1 MKHLEIGSWEK
12 KESGCLIL
20 SGDKTAG
27 WKIAESGFNSSLK
40 KKLSPSLSLSLHN
53 VQASYGGILSNLT
66 APEGKVGWE
75 MKLTAHLC
83 LVLMLNIGA
92 L

>member
-1 MKHLEIGSWEK
+1 LQNQGS
-12 KESGCLIL
+12 IPH
-20 SGDKTAG
+20 
-27 WKIAESGFNSSLK
+27 LK
-40 KKLSPSLSLSLHN
+40 KSLPPPPLLFYN